1 MTHVRPRESFQAF
14 VFLSRTLHYLC
25 DICEVVLHYSEVVL
39 QETSDANLKSNS
51 IYPAVLPKMITLIF

>member
-39 QETSDANLKSNS
+39 QETSDANL
-51 IYPAVLPKMITLIF
+51 